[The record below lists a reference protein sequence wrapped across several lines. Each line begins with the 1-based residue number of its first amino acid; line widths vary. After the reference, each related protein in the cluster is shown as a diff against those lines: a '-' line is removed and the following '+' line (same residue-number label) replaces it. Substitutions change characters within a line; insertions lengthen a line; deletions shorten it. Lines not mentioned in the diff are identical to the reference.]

1 MEWSEQNIDLAFL
14 KGLARVW
21 VAEGEPDML
30 HWVKK
35 FTVYGETDL
44 VKEHNR
50 LIEDFIFGIKQELFK
65 GKSEE

>member
-1 MEWSEQNIDLAFL
+1 M
-14 KGLARVW
+14 
-21 VAEGEPDML
+21 AEGEPDML